1 MNTQTAKGF
10 EMTGRKVLAIF
21 VIAFGVIIS
30 VNLFLAYSAV
40 RTFPGLEVRN
50 SYVSSQGFNERL
62 AQQRALGWD
71 VRVELSDGELMVHFT
86 DAQGAPVSVAG
97 MQATLG
103 RATHTRDD
111 TTPDF
116 SYERGTFRAPVDID
130 TGNWNLRLVAT
141 APDGTEFR
149 QRISFWHRG

>member
-1 MNTQTAKGF
+1 MNTKPAKGF

-21 VIAFGVIIS
+21 VSAFGIIIA

-50 SYVSSQGFNERL
+50 SFVASQGFNERL

-71 VRVELSDGELMVHFT
+71 VRVEVAEGELKVHFT
-86 DAQGAPVSVAG
+86 GGDGSPVAVAG
-97 MQATLG
+97 MEATLG

-111 TTPDF
+111 MTPDF
-116 SYERGTFRAPVDID
+116 TYEGGTFRAPVDLD